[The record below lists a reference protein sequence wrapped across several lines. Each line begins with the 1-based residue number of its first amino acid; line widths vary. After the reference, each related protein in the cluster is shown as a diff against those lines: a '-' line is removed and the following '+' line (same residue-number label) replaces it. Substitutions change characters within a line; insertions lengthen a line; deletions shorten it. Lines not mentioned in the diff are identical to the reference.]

1 MKKSKLEAARSL
13 AKAHFA
19 VEPNLKRV
27 CLIEP
32 LDSEDPREPI
42 KLLEVVEGT
51 IERGIEPL
59 AFTADPARGID
70 YPSIIVEVSP
80 AEYEDIQN
88 GKLQFGDFPRKRAG
102 ELRRKRSVIVSPKKR
117 RDLASKG
124 ATEQDQAKNCY
135 YWTLGEELLPRRGR
149 NDNAIEK

>member
-1 MKKSKLEAARSL
+1 MIVRRGFGGIMKNSRLEAARSL

-19 VEPNLKRV
+19 VEPNLKRAF
-27 CLIEP
+27 LIEP

-51 IERGIEPL
+51 IERGIDPL

-80 AEYEDIQN
+80 AEYEN
-88 GKLQFGDFPRKRAG
+88 LRKGKLHFGDFPQKRAG
-102 ELRRKRSVIVSPKKR
+102 ELRKK
-117 RDLASKG
+117 
-124 ATEQDQAKNCY
+124 
-135 YWTLGEELLPRRGR
+135 
-149 NDNAIEK
+149 